1 MSQRAYPS
9 SLPRVVPTPVK
20 ALGEPEDVFRPSAKV
35 SGSGKLTGSLLAL
48 IALGSLGIA
57 GMLFY
62 CAVHP
67 FGVSPPPPS
76 VCWPA
81 GGALCLLACFA
92 LYGSNY
98 YFSGKGDPRQ
108 AYLSFA
114 ECLVEISPKGHRII
128 PWDQIAAPRSSP
140 ALKMF
145 RFSTAGGKDI
155 AFDSSMPRHDDLVSL
170 ILDRAGRSAPAKAA
184 GPAKRASTA
193 TAQAPAADHAVSSME
208 DEVRGQP
215 ALQKAMG
222 NLIEALIG
230 AAPSYYAMLHLLV
243 EARRTNGKTYI
254 LFTHGSPV
262 LLNEYSTL
270 VPDTIAHTAFAVADW
285 CLRQDERFSGF
296 EIVLRKKGADKWNV
310 EFCRLDERHPE
321 WPQYP
326 RYPIRV
332 CGYGLSLAPVP
343 NTVFRWAQNANPF
356 GIVASAR
363 PSDSEAPPKQVQIL
377 LSDSDHQVAL
387 GQGVVK
393 AEDVVQISEGP
404 VNNHWTIETPIF
416 HAVWPVGLD
425 LRYPLAS
432 KTRFDLVGR
441 DDSLIFVQGPV
452 AGDAAPEHHGRRRPI
467 GNRPR
472 QDIRWPTLGRTRLR
486 SAGSEMASASL
497 HAQNLPGL
505 LFCADRAIAPGSL
518 RDNISGRRRNGGLA
532 A

>member
-9 SLPRVVPTPVK
+9 SLPYPVPTLVK
-20 ALGEPEDVFRPSAKV
+20 SLGEPEEVFLPSAKV
-35 SGSGKLTGSLLAL
+35 SGTGILTGSLLAL

-81 GGALCLLACFA
+81 GAALCLLASFA

-98 YFSGKGDPRQ
+98 YFSGKGEPKQ
-108 AYLSFA
+108 SYLSFPQ
-114 ECLVEISPKGHRII
+114 CLVEISRKGHRII
-128 PWDQIAAPRSSP
+128 PWDQIAARKSSP
-140 ALKMF
+140 ALTMF

-155 AFDSSMPRHDDLVSL
+155 AFDSSLPRHNDLASL
-170 ILDRAGRSAPAKAA
+170 ILDRAGRLAP
-184 GPAKRASTA
+184 KRASIG
-193 TAQAPAADHAVSSME
+193 TAQAPAADYAASSME
-208 DEVRGQP
+208 DDVRAQP

-230 AAPSYYAMLHLLV
+230 AAPTHYAMLHLLV
-243 EARRTNGKTYI
+243 EARKTKGKTYL

-270 VPDTIAHTAFAVADW
+270 VPDNIAHAAFAVVDW
-285 CLRQDERFSGF
+285 CLGQDERFSGF

-326 RYPIRV
+326 RYPIRI

-343 NTVFRWAQNANPF
+343 ETVFRWTQNANPF

-363 PSDSEAPPKQVQIL
+363 LSGSQGVAKQVQII
-377 LSDSDHQVAL
+377 LSDSDHKVAL
-387 GQGVVK
+387 GQGVAK
-393 AEDVVQISEGP
+393 AEEVVQISEGP
-404 VNNHWTIETPIF
+404 VNERWTIETPIF
-416 HAVWPVGLD
+416 HAVWPIGFD

-452 AGDAAPEHHGRRRPI
+452 AGDERLLNTMAAEGQSEIARGKTPAGQPWVELGYGVQGAGWRQRHYTRRISGDSSFVLTVQSP
-467 GNRPR
+467 
-472 QDIRWPTLGRTRLR
+472 QAT
-486 SAGSEMASASL
+486 SEKIFQAADEVADSL
-497 HAQNLPGL
+497 HNP
-505 LFCADRAIAPGSL
+505 S
-518 RDNISGRRRNGGLA
+518 
-532 A
+532 